1 MNFKEIVKK
10 LMETPHSIIVTGDL
24 KTGKTDFSLLFVE
37 KAFDLQLIEIA
48 LTNIKIIDSRG
59 YDVRTINNNLELE
72 KYLRNLKRHNMR
84 SIFILDEA
92 GLILSSRRVL
102 SKKNELF
109 MKLSRLARK
118 YFCTFIFVT
127 QRLQDLDP
135 ALRSLCIGIFEKTSK
150 KHAYLRSPL
159 FPYEIELVNIPK
171 TKIKFDTYDIAE
183 FRYLT
188 EEEAKKLVLKEVIT
202 EEEFRILKALKM
214 FNFNFAKTARYLQ
227 VQGYK
232 YRGSNDLR
240 YDFIKIM
247 KKIIDAIETQI
258 ES

>member
-1 MNFKEIVKK
+1 MSFKEILSK
-10 LMETPHSIIVTGDL
+10 LFEIPHSIIIHGDL
-24 KTGKTDFSLLFVE
+24 KTGKTDFSLFMCQ
-37 KAFDLQLIEIA
+37 KAFDYGLIEIA
-48 LTNIKIIDSRG
+48 FTNIKIIDNKG
-59 YDVRTINNNLELE
+59 YDIRIVRNNLELE
-72 KYLRNLKRHNMR
+72 KYLKNLRKHRKRSM
-84 SIFILDEA
+84 FILDEA
-92 GLILSSRRVL
+92 GLIISSRRVL

-109 MKLSRLARK
+109 LKLARLSRK
-118 YFCTFIFVT
+118 HFCTFVFIT

-135 ALRSLCIGIFEKTSK
+135 ALRSLCIGIFQKTSK
-150 KHAYLRSPL
+150 KHAFLSSPL
-159 FPYEIELVNIPK
+159 FEEEIELVNIPK
-171 TKIKFDTYDIAE
+171 TKIKFDEYDIAE

-214 FNFNFAKTARYLQ
+214 FNFNFAKTARYLNI
-227 VQGYK
+227 QGYK

-258 ES
+258 YE